1 MGKTKCS
8 APSLRADEIES
19 VVWEEIRNFCRNPSI
34 VLDQLRSQQ
43 KPLDESIRDS
53 LDQVSVQITKLKRQK
68 INLVQIEASSREVN
82 SQTLDELLS
91 KNHKA

>member
-1 MGKTKCS
+1 M
-8 APSLRADEIES
+8 RADEIES
-19 VVWEEIRNFCRNPSI
+19 VVWEEIKNFCKSPSI